1 MELENVTP
9 SEIIFSKKL
18 FASDFSVVFLVTVRN
33 QECVMKVHHG
43 RGPPRYYERKDRE
56 LDIHV
61 LETTAYTRLRDKG
74 LCDQG
79 IVPRFLGS
87 MRKFDQSLCQP
98 YLEMFLD
105 DEYPP
110 SAIFLEYIPNMEMIT
125 LNNYTQ
131 QRMDNLI
138 AGIREIHKTLVLHGD
153 LKPRNMM
160 VVKDDP
166 ERVIWIDFDR
176 AATYEEASI
185 TDSEKSLLEDEEI
198 TLVYFKQFMENDLA
212 KGKLEDAYIFYC
224 T

>member
-1 MELENVTP
+1 M
-9 SEIIFSKKL
+9 
-18 FASDFSVVFLVTVRN
+18 
-33 QECVMKVHHG
+33 
-43 RGPPRYYERKDRE
+43 
-56 LDIHV
+56 
-61 LETTAYTRLRDKG
+61 
-74 LCDQG
+74 
-79 IVPRFLGS
+79 PRFLGS

-176 AATYEEASI
+176 AVTYEEASI

-198 TLVYFKQFMENDLA
+198 TLVYFKQFMVSSPVIGIYGSSFLIISRKTIWR
-212 KGKLEDAYIFYC
+212 KGNSKMRISFIALDGFVSLGVMYYEP
-224 T
+224 

>member
-1 MELENVTP
+1 MLE
-9 SEIIFSKKL
+9 S
-18 FASDFSVVFLVTVRN
+18 
-33 QECVMKVHHG
+33 
-43 RGPPRYYERKDRE
+43 
-56 LDIHV
+56 
-61 LETTAYTRLRDKG
+61 TAYTRLRDKG
-74 LCDQG
+74 LCDRG

-176 AATYEEASI
+176 AVTYEEASI

-198 TLVYFKQFMENDLA
+198 TLVYFKQFMVSSPVIGIYGSSFLIISRKTIWR
-212 KGKLEDAYIFYC
+212 KGNSKMRISFIALDGFVSLGVMYYEP
-224 T
+224 

>member
-1 MELENVTP
+1 M
-9 SEIIFSKKL
+9 
-18 FASDFSVVFLVTVRN
+18 
-33 QECVMKVHHG
+33 
-43 RGPPRYYERKDRE
+43 
-56 LDIHV
+56 

-74 LCDQG
+74 LCDRG

-138 AGIREIHKTLVLHGD
+138 AGIREIHKALVLHGD

-166 ERVIWIDFDR
+166 ERVIWIDFNR
-176 AATYEEASI
+176 AQTYEEASI

-198 TLVYFKQFMENDLA
+198 TLVYFKEFLVSSPVIEIYESRFLILSRNTIWK
-212 KGKLEDAYIFYC
+212 KGNSTKRISFIALDGFVSSGV
-224 T
+224 

>member
-1 MELENVTP
+1 MLE
-9 SEIIFSKKL
+9 S
-18 FASDFSVVFLVTVRN
+18 
-33 QECVMKVHHG
+33 
-43 RGPPRYYERKDRE
+43 
-56 LDIHV
+56 
-61 LETTAYTRLRDKG
+61 TAYTRLRDKG
-74 LCDQG
+74 LCDRG

-138 AGIREIHKTLVLHGD
+138 AGIREIHKALVLHGD

-160 VVKDDP
+160 VMKDDP

-176 AATYEEASI
+176 AVTYEEASI

-198 TLVYFKQFMENDLA
+198 TLVYFKQFMVSSPVIGIYGSSFLIISRKTIWR
-212 KGKLEDAYIFYC
+212 KGNSKMRISFIALDGFVSLGVMYYEP
-224 T
+224 

>member
-1 MELENVTP
+1 M
-9 SEIIFSKKL
+9 
-18 FASDFSVVFLVTVRN
+18 
-33 QECVMKVHHG
+33 
-43 RGPPRYYERKDRE
+43 
-56 LDIHV
+56 

-138 AGIREIHKTLVLHGD
+138 AGIREIHKALVLHGD

-160 VVKDDP
+160 VMKDDP

-176 AATYEEASI
+176 AVTYEEASI

-198 TLVYFKQFMENDLA
+198 TLVYFKQFMVSSPVIGIYGSSFLIISRKTIWR
-212 KGKLEDAYIFYC
+212 KGNSKMRISFIALDGFVSLGVMYYEP
-224 T
+224 

>member
-1 MELENVTP
+1 M
-9 SEIIFSKKL
+9 
-18 FASDFSVVFLVTVRN
+18 
-33 QECVMKVHHG
+33 
-43 RGPPRYYERKDRE
+43 
-56 LDIHV
+56 

-198 TLVYFKQFMENDLA
+198 TLVYFKQFMVSSPVIGIYGSSFLIISRKTIWR
-212 KGKLEDAYIFYC
+212 KGNSKMRISFIALDGFVSLGVMYYEP
-224 T
+224 